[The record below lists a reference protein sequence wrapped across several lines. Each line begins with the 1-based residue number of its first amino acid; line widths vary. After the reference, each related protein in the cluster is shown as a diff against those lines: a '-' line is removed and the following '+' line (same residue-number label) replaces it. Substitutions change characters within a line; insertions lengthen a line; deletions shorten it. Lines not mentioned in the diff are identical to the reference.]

1 VGCVMVGCVVVGPP
15 EQPVISNAVITI
27 IATSPSTIL
36 LLLDCTPMG
45 GQIGLGGS
53 G

>member
-1 VGCVMVGCVVVGPP
+1 MVERLPFSKIDQVGIVVKDMEKAIEYYQSLG
-15 EQPVISNAVITI
+15 IG
-27 IATSPSTIL
+27 
-36 LLLDCTPMG
+36 LDCTPMG